1 MPKYYYR
8 CDGCTETYYVWHGM
22 TEELEEC
29 TECSSG
35 SVVRIPS
42 IILTTTN
49 VASKAKAGT
58 IVKQKIED
66 TKREIEEY
74 KKELSKE
81 HK

>member
-8 CDGCTETYYVWHGM
+8 CDGCTKTYYVWHGM
-22 TEELEEC
+22 TEKLEEC
-29 TECSSG
+29 TECSSD

-42 IILTTTN
+42 IILATTS
-49 VASKAKAGT
+49 VGSKAKAGT
-58 IVKQKIED
+58 VVKQKIED

>member
-1 MPKYYYR
+1 
-8 CDGCTETYYVWHGM
+8 M

-29 TECSSG
+29 TECSSN

-49 VASKAKAGT
+49 VASTAKPGT
-58 IVKQKIED
+58 VVKQKIEE
-66 TKREIEEY
+66 TKKEIEQY

-81 HK
+81 TL